1 MTDNACVQSW
11 ATAAVALLGAAAGA
25 MALARWKRD
34 HKDLGSSANKED
46 IQEWLPV
53 DQSSPRVNDLSSRP
67 STTSVDAV
75 AAHGCRAT
83 GSAAPL
89 QGPAPSKVRSVD
101 NPETGLAARHHRPEL
116 VTNAGLEHRQ
126 LVASHQG
133 GGSATST
140 SGHLLDDST
149 PEITQEASRGHS
161 TRQLWPSASTAVDSA
176 SLAVRPSPAQAQ
188 RAKSREE
195 EPNTAD
201 VDLQPLPN
209 VSDMPVAASGSAA
222 VLPQASEKASEK
234 AFPGWESPQLL
245 PSEPPTAS
253 PPLAPQRPCASPMQP
268 VHSHVPQAGPLQM
281 APQQLQQPPQQQPA
295 AVQAAQYPLSTASNS
310 RTPQGPAQQGL
321 KSSEGSQSID
331 SPASGAKA
339 LEQPV
344 RDIDIPGGG
353 MYGQVPDRPKTP
365 PAQATISSFEQ
376 MKSFWREQ
384 QTPVPSPQAD
394 ITERTLSRHTSAD
407 SSVMQAYVNGRN
419 ASSGVAGVPVAAADS
434 PAKGGAGQR
443 PFERSSLT
451 GSLVSATSE
460 LMSPHTPALGPGDL
474 TQSSSSPGQ
483 SSGPF
488 QNPNM
493 HHGNDGSQPDA
504 SLQGTCSL
512 EHSQE
517 CASPPYRPGS
527 ISVTAADNEKQR
539 LHRAERRLD
548 GSLPKDAAASEA
560 MYDHRGALVGGLEAV
575 SMPHT
580 RERSVSIPFASGVT
594 TGGRASAEP
603 SQSELRGNGSTSM
616 PATHTTSSC
625 AYGSA
630 AIAEQAQTFGE
641 VGAATVVAVKADDA
655 SSSIDDACLNGRLAA
670 LQQPLALQR
679 GALNSAAELRQR
691 PFETSATLLSGSSGT
706 EDLSADAP
714 SGHKSRLSGAALHCA
729 VGGGGQSARLEEDGK
744 DGIGT
749 PDSMDSGSPTFFS
762 FPHTQKVNNL
772 LGTLMQQGST

>member
-1 MTDNACVQSW
+1 MTDNARVQGW
-11 ATAAVALLGAAAGA
+11 GTAAVALLGAAAGA
-25 MALARWKRD
+25 IALARWKRD

-53 DQSSPRVNDLSSRP
+53 EQSAPSVNDLSSRP
-67 STTSVDAV
+67 LTTSVDAV
-75 AAHGCRAT
+75 AAVGCRAT

-89 QGPAPSKVRSVD
+89 QGPAQSKVRSVD
-101 NPETGLAARHHRPEL
+101 HAETGLAARHHRPEL

-126 LVASHQG
+126 LVESHQG
-133 GGSATST
+133 GASASST
-140 SGHLLDDST
+140 SGHVLDHST
-149 PEITQEASRGHS
+149 PEIMQEASRGHS
-161 TRQLWPSASTAVDSA
+161 TRQLWPSASNAVDSA
-176 SLAVRPSPAQAQ
+176 SLAVRPPPAQAQ
-188 RAKSREE
+188 TAKSREE
-195 EPNTAD
+195 QPNTAE

-209 VSDMPVAASGSAA
+209 VLDMPAAASGSAA
-222 VLPQASEKASEK
+222 VLPQASEKA
-234 AFPGWESPQLL
+234 AFPGWKSPQVL
-245 PSEPPTAS
+245 PSEPPSAS
-253 PPLAPQRPCASPMQP
+253 PLLAPQRPCASPMQP
-268 VHSHVPQAGPLQM
+268 VHLHVPQAGPLQI
-281 APQQLQQPPQQQPA
+281 APQLLQQPPQQQPA

-310 RTPQGPAQQGL
+310 STPQGTAQQGL
-321 KSSEGSQSID
+321 KSSEGSQSND

-344 RDIDIPGGG
+344 GDIDIPGGG

-365 PAQATISSFEQ
+365 PAQSTISSFEQ

-394 ITERTLSRHTSAD
+394 ITERSLSRHTSAD

-419 ASSGVAGVPVAAADS
+419 ASNGVAGVPVAAADS

-474 TQSSSSPGQ
+474 AQSSLSPGQ

-493 HHGNDGSQPDA
+493 QHGNDGSQPDA
-504 SLQGTCSL
+504 SLQGTRSV

-517 CASPPYRPGS
+517 CASPPYRPCS
-527 ISVTAADNEKQR
+527 ISVSAADNEKQR
-539 LHRAERRLD
+539 LHRAEQRLD

-560 MYDHRGALVGGLEAV
+560 MYDHRGALGGGLEAV
-575 SMPHT
+575 SMHHT
-580 RERSVSIPFASGVT
+580 RESTVSIPFALGVT
-594 TGGRASAEP
+594 TGGRASAEA
-603 SQSELRGNGSTSM
+603 SQLELRGTGSTSM
-616 PATHTTSSC
+616 PATHITSSF

-641 VGAATVVAVKADDA
+641 VGAAPVVAVKADDA
-655 SSSIDDACLNGRLAA
+655 SGSIDDACLNGRLAA

-679 GALNSAAELRQR
+679 GALNSAAELGQG
-691 PFETSATLLSGSSGT
+691 PFGGSATLLSGSSGS
-706 EDLSADAP
+706 EGLSADAP
-714 SGHKSRLSGAALHCA
+714 IGHMRRLSGAALHCA

-744 DGIGT
+744 DGMGS
-749 PDSMDSGSPTFFS
+749 PDSMDSASPTFFS

-772 LGTLMQQGST
+772 RGTLMQQGST